1 MSSLRL
7 TRLGHRDALLVLAA
21 GDLFGTP
28 PTEEGARRF
37 LEMPG
42 HHLVLVARD
51 DSRLRTIAEQIRDVH
66 PVQVEVIAADLA
78 DRLQLVEEPRVD
90 ARALVHVL
98 EGHPGAQQR
107 RGIASALLRELQAIA
122 TERGCSALWTV
133 TDTDNEAALATY
145 RSLGARDSS
154 GKTMLEW
161 DGGHATR

>member
-21 GDLFGTP
+21 GDLFDTP

-42 HHLVLVARD
+42 HHLVLAIEGYR
-51 DSRLRTIAEQIRDVH
+51 
-66 PVQVEVIAADLA
+66 PVGFVSGVEM
-78 DRLQLVEEPRVD
+78 
-90 ARALVHVL
+90 
-98 EGHPGAQQR
+98 GHPDKGTEMFVYELAVDPAQQR

-161 DGGHATR
+161 DCGHATR

>member
-1 MSSLRL
+1 MPRL
-7 TRLGHRDALLVLAA
+7 VRLAA
-21 GDLFGTP
+21 CLLAAPAATAQVHAI
-28 PTEEGARRF
+28 E
-37 LEMPG
+37 
-42 HHLVLVARD
+42 
-51 DSRLRTIAEQIRDVH
+51 DSGGPVPYDAAAYDVKH
-66 PVQVEVIAADLA
+66 YRIELA
-78 DRLQLVEEPRVD
+78 VD
-90 ARALVHVL
+90 
-98 EGHPGAQQR
+98 PAQQR